1 MRIHGSC
8 HCRNVGYRLEWLP
21 EPAVIPARACGCT
34 FCVRHGGVWTSC
46 PTGELVIRVQDRE
59 RVSRYAF
66 GTRTAD
72 FHVCAVCGG
81 VPVVTS
87 EIDGTTYAVVSV
99 NAMQDVDPSRLAR
112 APVSFDGE
120 DVAQRLQRR
129 VRGWIPK
136 VRFEFGT
143 GDALPVV
150 PVLER

>member
-1 MRIHGSC
+1 M
-8 HCRNVGYRLEWLP
+8 
-21 EPAVIPARACGCT
+21 
-34 FCVRHGGVWTSC
+34 
-46 PTGELVIRVQDRE
+46 
-59 RVSRYAF
+59 
-66 GTRTAD
+66 
-72 FHVCAVCGG
+72 
-81 VPVVTS
+81 VTS

-99 NAMQDVDPSRLAR
+99 NAMQDVDPARLAR